1 MRSELLD
8 LPVTKLPLAHWT
20 DQIGVKGHMGLRDTF
35 VIIQQRVRDQLSLH
49 LSIDPIIIIIFMGG
63 KREGGIP

>member
-1 MRSELLD
+1 MRSESLD

-20 DQIGVKGHMGLRDTF
+20 DQVGVKGHMGLRDTF
-35 VIIQQRVRDQLSLH
+35 VIIRQRVSDWLSLH

-63 KREGGIP
+63 KREGGFP